1 LRFVFRS
8 KKLQRLYTDEAGAER
23 YPSEVVD
30 AFFDK
35 MAIIAAANHENDLR
49 ALKGLHFEKL
59 KGERGNRGHY
69 SLRLNKQY
77 RLTLTIETDREGV
90 GKLLCILDIEDYH

>member
-1 LRFVFRS
+1 MRFIFRN
-8 KKLQRLYTDEAGAER
+8 KKLQRLYTDEAGAAR
-23 YPSEVVD
+23 YPREVVD

-35 MAIIAAANHENDLR
+35 MAIIAAASHENDLR
-49 ALKGLHFEKL
+49 ALKSLHFEKL

-77 RLTLTIETDREGV
+77 RLTVTIETDDH
-90 GKLLCILDIEDYH
+90 GKLLGILDIEDYH

>member
-1 LRFVFRS
+1 LRFFFRN
-8 KKLQRLYTDEAGAER
+8 KKLQKLYTDEAGAER
-23 YPSEVVD
+23 YPREVVD

-35 MAIIAAANHENDLR
+35 MAIIAAASHENDLR
-49 ALKGLHFEKL
+49 ALKSLHFEKL

-77 RLTLTIETDREGV
+77 RLTVTIETDDH
-90 GKLLCILDIEDYH
+90 GKLLGILDIEDYH

>member
-1 LRFVFRS
+1 MRFIFRS

-23 YPSEVVD
+23 YPPEVVD

-59 KGERGNRGHY
+59 
-69 SLRLNKQY
+69 
-77 RLTLTIETDREGV
+77 
-90 GKLLCILDIEDYH
+90 

>member
-1 LRFVFRS
+1 MRFIFRS

-35 MAIIAAANHENDLR
+35 MAIIAAAKHENDLR

-59 KGERGNRGHY
+59 KGDRGNRGHY

-77 RLTLTIETDREGV
+77 RLTLTIQTDDL